1 MALAGSP
8 ARSSVV
14 PNRQSVKLG
23 FNAMAFSN
31 SATDC
36 SLPAARRTIS
46 SNTVNPEVEQLLD
59 RQSQEAGK
67 RRALVWEI
75 ERRLAEDVANP
86 VILHAVGYGCWQ
98 PHVKG
103 YVLQQNTIYNHW
115 RLEDV
120 WLDR

>member
-1 MALAGSP
+1 M
-8 ARSSVV
+8 
-14 PNRQSVKLG
+14 
-23 FNAMAFSN
+23 
-31 SATDC
+31 
-36 SLPAARRTIS
+36 
-46 SNTVNPEVEQLLD
+46 EQLLD
-59 RQSQEAGK
+59 RQSQEADVGK
-67 RRALVWEI
+67 RKALVWEI